1 MISSSYDTLYK
12 ATSPRFIKRW
22 WRHTHNHRTDSSTP
36 KQCYFITWGNLKSK
50 LHRENPWEVH
60 KSNFNFLVITRSMT
74 PDDVIQPSTRLSDAN
89 PRVERIRSRIE
100 GANTLTQNHKH
111 SGRCHTDVGYA
122 QPSDWR
128 RTSGRCV
135 FDINKRSPN
144 YYTDHY
150 YSTTLMTNA
159 TLLLK

>member
-1 MISSSYDTLYK
+1 MISSSYDMLYK

-22 WRHTHNHRTDSSTP
+22 WRHTHNHRTDSSIP

-89 PRVERIRSRIE
+89 PRVERIRCRIE
-100 GANTLTQNHKH
+100 GSKTLNTQNHKTTNPRVDVTPTSDTLNPRIH
-111 SGRCHTDVGYA
+111 VGPRVDLFLISNNWVAGRA
-122 QPSDWR
+122 
-128 RTSGRCV
+128 
-135 FDINKRSPN
+135 
-144 YYTDHY
+144 
-150 YSTTLMTNA
+150 
-159 TLLLK
+159 